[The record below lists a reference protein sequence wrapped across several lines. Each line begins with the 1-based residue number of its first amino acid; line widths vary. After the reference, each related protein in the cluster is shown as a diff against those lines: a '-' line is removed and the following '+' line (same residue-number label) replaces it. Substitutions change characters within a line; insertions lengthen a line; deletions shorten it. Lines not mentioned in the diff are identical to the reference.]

1 TFIPVSFSDVTPDG
15 SSTVMTT
22 KLTLFFDQ
30 DIDGLSADDITLMPN
45 NTGALKGA
53 LTKTGTGIYELA
65 VNGIN
70 AGGQVGVIVVKNG
83 YTIVPSNKQATLY
96 FVPPAVP
103 AGVATAVLSSSSIR
117 VSWSAVPG
125 AASYEIHYQKGSMSA
140 SMNYAGTSSSASYT
154 HTGLSPETTY
164 YYYIKAVNN
173 AGSSAY
179 SSYASGTTQP
189 PSAPPSAP
197 TGVTATALSSNSIR
211 VSWNPVSA
219 AASYEIYYE
228 PYYGWGDGYGPITYA
243 GTTSSTSYTHT
254 GLSASAYRYYVKAV
268 NSAGS
273 SDYSARVY
281 ISL

>member
-1 TFIPVSFSDVTPDG
+1 
-15 SSTVMTT
+15 
-22 KLTLFFDQ
+22 
-30 DIDGLSADDITLMPN
+30 MPN

-70 AGGQVGVIVVKNG
+70 AGGQVSVIVVKNG
-83 YTIVPSNKQATLY
+83 YTIVPSGIEATLY

-117 VSWSAVPG
+117 VSWNAVPG
-125 AASYEIHYQKGSMSA
+125 AASYDIYYQKGSTSA
-140 SMNYAGTSSSASYT
+140 SMNYAGTSSSAAYT

-164 YYYIKAVNN
+164 YYYIKAVNT

-197 TGVTATALSSNSIR
+197 TGVTATVLSTNSIR
-211 VSWNPVSA
+211 VSWNPVSD
-219 AASYEIYYE
+219 AASYEIYY
-228 PYYGWGDGYGPITYA
+228 YRGSSSSMIYA
-243 GTTSSTSYTHT
+243 GTTSSTVYEHT
-254 GLSASAYRYYVKAV
+254 GLSRGYDYSYRVKAV
-268 NSAGS
+268 NNMGS
-273 SDYSARVY
+273 SAYSTTASIY
-281 ISL
+281 LPS